1 MYTEHRSLFSISII
15 LSVFALTAITNS
27 YKYDRRSGYD
37 LKFESEVRKDTISTN
52 ISAKSGKQLFNEAC
66 ATCHGTNGKGTPKDQ
81 LGSEV
86 QPADFTNCSFASR
99 EPDGDWI
106 AVAHQGG
113 PTRGFSKQMPAFKDA
128 LSQEELQKI
137 MDYIRSF
144 CTDKNWP
151 RGELN
156 MPRPLITEKA
166 YPEDE
171 AVLSSA
177 FDIENEGTLNS
188 EIVYEKRFGAR
199 NQVELV
205 VPFGYREQ
213 PGGNW
218 TGGHLGDIA
227 IGVKRAIFHNYNSGT
242 IFSVAGEAILPTGDT
257 GSGFGK
263 GTTVLEPFVSFGQ
276 LLPAD
281 GFFQA
286 QTGVELP
293 LIRDKA
299 GTEAFWRGAIGKSFN
314 PNPWGRTWS
323 PMVEIVG
330 SREFESGAATHW
342 DIVPQMQVTLN
353 TRQHVMLNVGVRIPA
368 DDPARDSQFMVYIL
382 WDWFDGGLFE
392 GW

>member
-1 MYTEHRSLFSISII
+1 MKVYTRYQSLFSISIT
-15 LSVFALTAITNS
+15 LALFAITAITNS
-27 YKYDRRSGYD
+27 YQYTNKSVYEGKIDN
-37 LKFESEVRKDTISTN
+37 KTWVDTVSTTM
-52 ISAKSGKQLFNEAC
+52 SGKQLYDQTC
-66 ATCHGTNGKGTPKDQ
+66 ATCHGTNGKGVSKDL
-81 LGSEV
+81 LGLQA
-86 QPADFTNCSFASR
+86 QPVDFTDCSFASR
-99 EPDGDWI
+99 EPDSDFM

-113 PTRGFSKQMPAFKDA
+113 PARGFSIQMPAFGGT
-128 LSQEELQKI
+128 LSEEELQSVL
-137 MDYIRSF
+137 DYVRTF
-144 CTDKNWP
+144 CTDENWP

-171 AVLSSA
+171 AVISSA
-177 FDIENEGTLNS
+177 FDIENEGAVNS

-199 NQVELV
+199 NQFEIV

-213 PGGNW
+213 VGGNW

-227 IGVKRAIFHNYNSGT
+227 VGVKRAIYHNYNSGT
-242 IFSVAGEAILPTGDT
+242 IFSLAGEAILPTGDE
-257 GSGFGK
+257 GLGFGK
-263 GTTVLEPFVSFGQ
+263 GTTVLEPFASFGQ

-286 QTGVELP
+286 QTGLEFP

-299 GTEAFWRGAIGKSFN
+299 SDEAFWRAAVGKSFN

-323 PMVEIVG
+323 PMVEVVG
-330 SREFESGAATHW
+330 TREFESGAATHW